1 MTLDV
6 TWAVD
11 WVRRCAA
18 VVAAHREE
26 LIELDRQIGDGD
38 HGENMNRGFTAV
50 IAKLDAL
57 VTPPGTVGDVLKLVA
72 TTLMSTVGGAA
83 GPLYGTAFLRAAKVT
98 DAPAIDSAGVVAL
111 IEAALEG
118 IVARGKATTGEKTM
132 VDAWTPAAEAAAHA
146 AAQGVDPVG
155 VLEVAAQAAAEGAES
170 TIPLVATK
178 GRASYLGERSAGHLD
193 PGSRS
198 TALLLAAASEAA
210 RDTARDTK
218 HETVDETVDGSG
230 AVRGAAG

>member
-6 TWAVD
+6 AWAID
-11 WVRRCAA
+11 WVRRSAA
-18 VVAAHREE
+18 TVKEHRDE

-50 IAKLDAL
+50 VAKLDGL
-57 VTPPGTVGDVLKLVA
+57 ESPPGDVGEVLKLVA

-83 GPLYGTAFLRAAKVT
+83 GPLYGTAYLRAAKAT
-98 DAPAIDSAGVVAL
+98 AAAELDSTAVVAML
-111 IEAALEG
+111 EAALEG

-132 VDAWTPAAEAAAHA
+132 VDAWTPATEAAVAAADEGADPSAVLAAAADAATRGAEA
-146 AAQGVDPVG
+146 
-155 VLEVAAQAAAEGAES
+155 

-193 PGSRS
+193 PGARS
-198 TALLLAAASEAA
+198 TELILHAAAEAA
-210 RDTARDTK
+210 A
-218 HETVDETVDGSG
+218 
-230 AVRGAAG
+230 